1 MSVLRRQPPARAESV
16 DDVAALG
23 YRHWLGGGSPV
34 TAVAGLPG
42 GLRRAWGRSLQLR
55 VGLTTLLVTGV
66 FVFLIGVYLTNRIS
80 AGVLTAKRSS
90 ALVQARTGRT
100 VALQNLQGV
109 SAGDVL
115 GALTVLQQLFPA
127 PTDDGGPDTGLY
139 YTSIRSAAPVLQT
152 SFPNQPPVPA
162 ALSDTVRKGYL
173 ALQYAPLTPPGKHRT
188 TTALIVGQLVT
199 APSTSFELYYIFP
212 LTAEQQTI
220 DLVQRTVL
228 VAGIGLMLLIAVIAV
243 LVTRQAVGPVRTVSQ
258 TARRLSDGDLTQ
270 RVPVQGTDELA
281 VLAGSFNDMASS
293 LQRQFRALEELS
305 RLQRRFTSDVSHELR
320 TPLTTVR
327 MAAEMIY
334 ARREEFPADLARSSE
349 LMYEELDRFEALLA
363 DLLEI
368 SRYDAG
374 VARLEVETV
383 DMRRIVDTSVAG
395 TRHLAEQRGCDVVV
409 HAAPTPVLADVDP
422 RRIERI
428 LRNLIGNAIDHSEGR
443 PVVIRIASD
452 GTAATVAVRDH
463 GLGLRPG
470 EAGLVF
476 NRFWRGD
483 PSRSRLTGG
492 TGLGLAISLEDARLH
507 GGWLQAWGERGHGAL
522 FRLTVPLHAGSVLP
536 SRPEPLQPDSSQDAE
551 DGLTALQV
559 ADGTGARSPQSSGAV
574 SGSTRSSGAVSGTAG
589 STPAESTALAGSAA
603 KSGSVALDGADADVA
618 PDAPVRPGAP
628 VRLSNAGGA
637 S

>member
-1 MSVLRRQPPARAESV
+1 MTSLRRQSPARADSV

-23 YRHWLGGGSPV
+23 YQHWLGGGSPV
-34 TAVAGLPG
+34 SAVAGLPG
-42 GLRRAWGRSLQLR
+42 RMRRGWGRSLQLR
-55 VGLTTLLVTGV
+55 VGATTLLVTGV

-100 VALQNLQGV
+100 VAQANLTGV
-109 SAGDVL
+109 SPGDVF
-115 GALTVLQQLFPA
+115 GAVTVLQQLFPPA
-127 PTDDGGPDTGLY
+127 SDDGGPDTGLY
-139 YTSIRSAAPVLQT
+139 YTSISSSATALRDA
-152 SFPNQPPVPA
+152 FPNQPAVPA

-173 ALQYAPLTPPGKHRT
+173 ALQYASVLPPGKHRAS
-188 TTALIVGQLVT
+188 TALIIGQLIT
-199 APSTSFELYYIFP
+199 TPSSSFELYYIFP

-228 VAGIGLMLLIAVIAV
+228 VAGIGLVLLIVAIAV

-258 TARRLSDGDLTQ
+258 TARKLSDGDLTQ

-281 VLAGSFNDMASS
+281 VLAGSFNHMASS
-293 LQRQFRALEELS
+293 LQRQFRRLEELS

-349 LMYEELDRFEALLA
+349 LMYEELDRFEALLG

-374 VARLEVETV
+374 VARLELETV
-383 DMRRIVDTSVAG
+383 DLRTIVDVSVAG
-395 TRHLAEQRGCDVVV
+395 TKHLARQKGCDVVV
-409 HAAPTPVLADVDP
+409 HAAPTPVVADVDA

-443 PVVIRIASD
+443 PVVVRIASD
-452 GTAATVAVRDH
+452 GAAATIAVRDH

-522 FRLTVPLHAGSVLP
+522 FRLTVPLRADSVLP
-536 SRPEPLQPDSSQDAE
+536 SRPTPLEPEPAQDAE
-551 DGLTALQV
+551 DGVPETLVSVSLVSAAVRAAVAAPAATTAAALPS
-559 ADGTGARSPQSSGAV
+559 DGGP
-574 SGSTRSSGAVSGTAG
+574 AG
-589 STPAESTALAGSAA
+589 AGSAGDDA
-603 KSGSVALDGADADVA
+603 IDGGSTDGGSVGVG
-618 PDAPVRPGAP
+618 PMPGRGGAP
-628 VRLSNAGGA
+628 
-637 S
+637 

>member
-1 MSVLRRQPPARAESV
+1 MNVLRRQPPARADSV

-23 YRHWLGGGSPV
+23 YQHWLGGGSPV
-34 TAVAGLPG
+34 TAVAALPG
-42 GLRRAWGRSLQLR
+42 RLRRAWGRSLQLR
-55 VGLTTLLVTGV
+55 VGVTTLLVTGV

-127 PTDDGGPDTGLY
+127 PSDDGGPDTGLY
-139 YTSIRSAAPVLQT
+139 YTSIRSSAPVLQT
-152 SFPNQPPVPA
+152 SFPNQPPVPG

-173 ALQYAPLTPPGKHRT
+173 ALQYAPVSPPGKHRT

-228 VAGIGLMLLIAVIAV
+228 VAGIGLMLLIAIIAV

-258 TARRLSDGDLTQ
+258 TARKLSDGDLTQ

-349 LMYEELDRFEALLA
+349 LMYEELDRFEALLG

-383 DMRRIVDTSVAG
+383 DLRTIVDSSVAG
-395 TRHLAEQRGCDVVV
+395 TRHLALQKGCDVVV
-409 HAAPTPVLADVDP
+409 HAALTPVLADVDP

-452 GTAATVAVRDH
+452 GTAAIVSVRDQ
-463 GLGLRPG
+463 GVGLRPG

-522 FRLTVPLHAGSVLP
+522 FRLTVPLRAGSVLP
-536 SRPEPLQPDSSQDAE
+536 NRPGPLEPNPGQDAE
-551 DGLTALQV
+551 DGLPPVQLAEGIAT
-559 ADGTGARSPQSSGAV
+559 RSS
-574 SGSTRSSGAVSGTAG
+574 RSSGAAASSAR
-589 STPAESTALAGSAA
+589 SSSALPAATESTVTARSAA
-603 KSGSVALDGADADVA
+603 KSNSLARDGVDADVVA
-618 PDAPVRPGAP
+618 SAP
-628 VRLSNAGGA
+628 VRLSSAGG
-637 S
+637 SS